1 MTVDEALAVVNRE
14 VAKTEQKFY
23 AAMCHYCADNIPV
36 FAKRYEERVPYQGYH
51 IYGWVHQFE
60 DGSYFMC
67 LAWLLRD
74 ALEDEPYGQK
84 SERTKR
90 NKKSS

>member
-1 MTVDEALAVVNRE
+1 MNVKEVLTIINRE

-23 AAMCHYCADNIPV
+23 GAMCRYCADNIPV
-36 FAKRYEERVPYQGYH
+36 FAKRYEERVPSQGMH
-51 IYGWVHQFE
+51 IWGWLHQFE

-84 SERTKR
+84 TEKAKR
-90 NKKSS
+90 VKK